1 MRTRRFKRGS
11 FEFELYD
18 WMGTIKVGN
27 FRVEW
32 FKANTSGWIN
42 DVGYFSRV
50 VGFGGFALHL
60 IPDTRRYEST
70 EKL

>member
-1 MRTRRFKRGS
+1 
-11 FEFELYD
+11 
-18 WMGTIKVGN
+18 MGTIKVGN